1 MGERQSEPRWF
12 RIAFG
17 RPRVG
22 NGVLWLMLAACWF
35 GVAIGG
41 GGGAW
46 GYLLAALWAVLGG
59 VVLAVAVRD
68 LRRGRGAYA
77 PAVVERQD

>member
-1 MGERQSEPRWF
+1 MGESRSEPRWF
-12 RIAFG
+12 QIAFG

-22 NGVLWLMLAACWF
+22 NGVLWLVLAGCWF

-46 GYLLAALWAVLGG
+46 GYLLAALWAMLGG

-68 LRRGRGAYA
+68 LRLGRGAYA
-77 PAVVERQD
+77 HPVAREQD